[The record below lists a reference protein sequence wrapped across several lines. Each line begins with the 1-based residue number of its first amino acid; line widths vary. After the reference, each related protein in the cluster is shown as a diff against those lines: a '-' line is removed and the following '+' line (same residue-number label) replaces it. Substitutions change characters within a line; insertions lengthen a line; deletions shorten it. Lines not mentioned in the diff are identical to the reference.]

1 MRKSGMLMLAVASGV
16 WSLLTNASV
25 ASVASVLEQVLG
37 IDILS
42 NCKGK
47 FVCSGGTVLVY
58 LD

>member
-1 MRKSGMLMLAVASGV
+1 MLMLAVVSGV
-16 WSLLTNASV
+16 GSLLTN

-42 NCKGK
+42 NCKGE
-47 FVCSGGTVLVY
+47 FVCSGGSVLVY